1 MAFTRFNDATDF
13 NGKGARSLPDQPTIS
28 AEALKKKFDE
38 DARDVVAPK
47 VNVIVGELEDPT
59 ASASLGAVAPTGFSG
74 STVQA
79 VINSIASGVGTAVA
93 DAHTH
98 SNKMLLDTY
107 TQTET
112 NLADA
117 VTKKHDHSN
126 KSLLDTYEQT
136 ETNLADAVSKKH
148 AHSNKTVLDDLSDS
162 SGNLYY
168 KGNPISGGGS
178 GDMAKTD
185 YAKLNI
191 TDTVDKAANLYD
203 GTNTLSASITEL
215 NTLDGITASTAEL
228 NILDGVTASASEL
241 NILDGA
247 TLSTTE
253 LNYVDGVTS
262 AIQTQLNNKSAVS
275 WNQITGASGNTKI
288 ATITIDST
296 PTDIYAPSSG
306 GGGGATSFAGLD
318 DVSLSGSPSAGQ
330 IVQYTTVGADVKLR
344 NVAMPTIPTAVSQ
357 LSNDSGFQ
365 NASDVSTAI
374 STAIGGLDVTTSGA
388 GAGKTL
394 SALSETDGKI
404 SATFQNISITK
415 SQVSDFPA
423 IPDGLA
429 DLTDDVAI
437 SGTPSQGQA
446 LIVNSSG
453 KWENANLPSGGH
465 TMTPTPGAG
474 VNEASIVSAI
484 GTAVTEG
491 GENDDVVSAYGVGK
505 WTNVKTFRRVALGSD
520 GDIHATGIGTW
531 TDADPSSITTAD
543 EATWWEDEAFYIP
556 SSGVDPDSVEIKFL
570 FEPLADGTPIALG
583 GYLWDTDYVHD
594 NTHYGRICIKFAND
608 ITGYTSTAKV
618 AVDITYTRNE
628 VV

>member
-1 MAFTRFNDATDF
+1 MAFSRFNDATDF
-13 NGKGARSLPDQPTIS
+13 NNKGARSLPDQPTIS
-28 AEALKKKFDE
+28 ADALKRKFDE

-79 VINSIASGVGTAVA
+79 VLNSIASGVGTAVA

-136 ETNLADAVSKKH
+136 ETDLADAVSKKH
-148 AHSNKTVLDDLSDS
+148 AHSNKAVLDKFSEV
-162 SGNLYY
+162 SGDPYY
-168 KGNPISGGGS
+168 DGNPIGGG
-178 GDMAKTD
+178 GG
-185 YAKLNI
+185 
-191 TDTVDKAANLYD
+191 
-203 GTNTLSASITEL
+203 GTWGSITGDIDDQSDL
-215 NTLDGITASTAEL
+215 KNALDGKADTTDIPTDVSDLNNDLGFQTASDVSTA
-228 NILDGVTASASEL
+228 V
-241 NILDGA
+241 A
-247 TLSTTE
+247 TKST
-253 LNYVDGVTS
+253 
-262 AIQTQLNNKSAVS
+262 VS
-275 WNQITGASGNTKI
+275 WNQITAASGNTKI

-318 DVSLSGSPSAGQ
+318 DVSLSGTPSAGQ

-344 NVAMPTIPTAVSQ
+344 NVNMPTIPTKVSD

-423 IPDGLA
+423 IPDELS
-429 DLTDDVAI
+429 DLTGDVAI
-437 SGTPSQGQA
+437 SSPTDGQVLTYDYA
-446 LIVNSSG
+446 NS
-453 KWENANLPSGGH
+453 KWKNQNPASGGH
-465 TMTPTPGAG
+465 TMIDTVADIEALTDGDDDYV
-474 VNEASIVSAI
+474 VNGYAIKQWSNTDDIQLLVAVSA
-484 GTAVTEG
+484 
-491 GENDDVVSAYGVGK
+491 DD
-505 WTNVKTFRRVALGSD
+505 D
-520 GDIHATGIGTW
+520 GIGTW
-531 TDADPSSITTAD
+531 EDDD
-543 EATWWEDEAFYIP
+543 DWET
-556 SSGVDPDSVEIKFL
+556 SGVRTGWIQHASLHGILSDDDVEI
-570 FEPLADGTPIALG
+570 EPVFKVPSGTENAVSLYAMRVDDAITGSLG
-583 GYLWDTDYVHD
+583 GVAMKFNAPITANGYAGIRIRHLRT
-594 NTHYGRICIKFAND
+594 NTIIL
-608 ITGYTSTAKV
+608 TP
-618 AVDITYTRNE
+618 
-628 VV
+628 